1 MTLGSAVFPAGSPT
15 RWLVGVKLA
24 APTKWQVCR
33 GAVLS
38 SAVEAED
45 SLEPY
50 IDDGGGIY
58 FWKLRFR
65 PEPWEWSDPAS
76 MVAWL
81 ESLTTGIRGKSQP
94 HAVSHILQIPSV
106 ELRGRGL
113 TKDKA
118 NYLLQ
123 FLRAP
128 QSRMW
133 LKHYI
138 ESLEN
143 FAPTLYVGET
153 GNFRTRAAAHVRHLT
168 DFGLTVQESRDL
180 SWEKLDF
187 HYMVLNGFESK
198 PELLRKSVEYIS
210 AALTIAG
217 LTKRP
222 G

>member
-1 MTLGSAVFPAGSPT
+1 
-15 RWLVGVKLA
+15 
-24 APTKWQVCR
+24 
-33 GAVLS
+33 
-38 SAVEAED
+38 
-45 SLEPY
+45 
-50 IDDGGGIY
+50 
-58 FWKLRFR
+58 
-65 PEPWEWSDPAS
+65 

-81 ESLTTGIRGKSQP
+81 ESLTTGIRGKSQMR
-94 HAVSHILQIPSV
+94 AISHILQIPSV

-123 FLRAP
+123 FLKTP

-133 LKHYI
+133 MKQYI

-153 GNFRTRAAAHVRHLT
+153 GNFQKRAAEHVRHVT
-168 DFGLTVQESRDL
+168 DFGLTVQESSDL

-187 HYMVLNGFESK
+187 HYMVLKGFETK